1 MRKSDKTPTRESAE
15 SLAARVAQYV
25 HFGEVA
31 TAHEQRT
38 ETANRFPLSVNV
50 AILTGAGIALKE
62 DVDLGVLGSLTLG
75 AAAIAVTSLWY
86 FTLKSHRQIN
96 VAKHEVLQEMERE
109 LPASPY
115 SDEWYDKLNEGKTY
129 KPIGAIALYMPWI
142 FSAIY
147 IAIVLLLLTD

>member
-1 MRKSDKTPTRESAE
+1 MHRRSHSGLADANDRVRGEHVAPCLIHRRATIQTPI
-15 SLAARVAQYV
+15 
-25 HFGEVA
+25 
-31 TAHEQRT
+31 EQGR
-38 ETANRFPLSVNV
+38 
-50 AILTGAGIALKE
+50 
-62 DVDLGVLGSLTLG
+62 
-75 AAAIAVTSLWY
+75 Y